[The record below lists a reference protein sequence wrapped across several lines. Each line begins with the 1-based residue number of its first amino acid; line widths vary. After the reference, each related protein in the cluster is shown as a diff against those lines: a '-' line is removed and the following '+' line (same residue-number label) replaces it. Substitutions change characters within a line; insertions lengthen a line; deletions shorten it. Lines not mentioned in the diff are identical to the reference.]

1 MFTRECPKCKK
12 EIQHKSKYNHRDAV
26 KEGRLC
32 KSCMLKGRSHKELY
46 GDRYEEITTKRGKG
60 ISKAIEKAKKKGEYW
75 HDKVTAARHENGTF
89 KHSPER
95 RKQIAEQTIFKK
107 RGKEHIHVQKYLREN
122 NLTWEEY
129 EAEQSEYR
137 KYAKEVWWLTR
148 RQDISHLPNV
158 EKRGKAGVKG
168 AYQLDHITEISEGFI
183 KGIDPKIIGDIS
195 NLQMITWE
203 ENNRKRKYPN
213 GITNGKSKSKVSQT
227 SSKLV

>member
-12 EIQHKSKYNHRDAV
+12 EVKHKSKYNHRDAL

-32 KSCMLKGRSHKELY
+32 KSCMLKGRSQKELY
-46 GDRYEEITTKRGKG
+46 GDRYDEVIDKRGKA
-60 ISKAIEKAKKKGEYW
+60 ISENLKDGMWW
-75 HDKVTAARHENGTF
+75 HDKITSARYENGTF
-89 KHSPER
+89 KHSQER
-95 RKQIAEQTIFKK
+95 RKQIAEQTIFKNK
-107 RGKEHIHVQKYLREN
+107 GKEHIHVQKWLKEN

-137 KYAKEVWWLTR
+137 KYVKEVWWWTR
-148 RQDISHLPNV
+148 RQDITHLLNV
-158 EKRGKAGVKG
+158 EKRGKAGVEG
-168 AYQLDHITEISEGFI
+168 AYQLDHIIEISEGFV

-213 GITNGKSKSKVSQT
+213 GITNGKSKN
-227 SSKLV
+227 